1 MILTTT
7 IVLGV
12 QEPDFSL
19 YPDIGLQ
26 MDWLT
31 LYLRE
36 YLDEP
41 LLDQSDPRVAE
52 IRDQVDMFTMA
63 SHLLWTFWALV
74 QAELSEI
81 DFDYL

>member
-1 MILTTT
+1 MT
-7 IVLGV
+7 VVQGV

-81 DFDYL
+81 DFDYLK